1 MAVYRYVNLDIREA
15 QLLADLTGI
24 EHDLKATVTLC
35 DRLEAALKDT
45 FEGRQHDLI
54 TLETLTTAVLVRYA
68 RSFTSGV
75 RARLPKQI
83 LQGLPPKLL
92 DDHRWFKALRDKYI
106 AHSVNAFEENM
117 VVAYLAPE
125 ELGTREVQSIS
136 VQQSRLASLGLDDVD
151 CLRVLCQELCTR
163 VSELI
168 EQERARVLEVA
179 RKLPVDQLYTQEGR
193 APTVV
198 TRKTVEQS
206 RKRL

>member
-15 QLLADLTGI
+15 QLLSDLTGI

-35 DRLEAALKDT
+35 NRLEAALKDT

-54 TLETLTTAVLVRYA
+54 TLETFTTAALVRYA

-92 DDHRWFKALRDKYI
+92 DDHRWFKALRDKYV

-136 VQQSRLASLGLDDVD
+136 V
-151 CLRVLCQELCTR
+151 
-163 VSELI
+163 
-168 EQERARVLEVA
+168 
-179 RKLPVDQLYTQEGR
+179 
-193 APTVV
+193 
-198 TRKTVEQS
+198 
-206 RKRL
+206 

>member
-1 MAVYRYVNLDIREA
+1 M
-15 QLLADLTGI
+15 
-24 EHDLKATVTLC
+24 
-35 DRLEAALKDT
+35 
-45 FEGRQHDLI
+45 
-54 TLETLTTAVLVRYA
+54 LVRYA
-68 RSFTSGV
+68 RSFSSGI

-83 LQGLPPKLL
+83 LQGLLPTLL
-92 DDHRWFKALRDKYI
+92 DDHKWFKALRDKYV

-136 VQQSRLASLGLDDVD
+136 VQQHRLASLGLEDVH
-151 CLRVLCQELCTR
+151 CLRLLCQELCRR

-179 RKLPVDQLYTQEGR
+179 RKLPVDQLYAQEQR
-193 APTVV
+193 APTMV
-198 TRKTVEQS
+198 TRKTVEQP